1 MADSLGTIP
10 TFKPSSSVIRR
21 PRGTK
26 KEKELVIT
34 SSKPELVFDPSD
46 CSALSD
52 QEVLPIDLDQPV
64 GRIKDSI
71 FITVLDIPVSDDD
84 SEEVL
89 IAAIDAKNETELNAV
104 LDAIDAADE
113 EAELS
118 ADPVFFDIDDRYAKM
133 AEGVNE
139 VKTNVV
145 EWLSEESFWED
156 DFSDDDSPPEDDYDL
171 WSDVMDTDEDSF
183 VDNHVSEIVIN
194 TDELDDEYPRKL
206 TREEKDFE
214 YKKSRRDPGAKT
226 VSWKNRRIVAQFD
239 GERNS
244 GHNKTS
250 WVDAPENEADM
261 LRDYK
266 RRPTKKSKA
275 AKLTE
280 RYLKYCPTWLY
291 GRTWINNVPVDNNV

>member
-52 QEVLPIDLDQPV
+52 QEVLPVDLDQPV

-84 SEEVL
+84 SEEIL

-183 VDNHVSEIVIN
+183 VDNHVFISDIN
-194 TDELDDEYPRKL
+194 SSFDDWITVQDDEYPRKL
-206 TREEKDFE
+206 TREEKDWNDNS
-214 YKKSRRDPGAKT
+214 KSRDPGAKT

-250 WVDAPENEADM
+250 WIDAPENEADM

-280 RYLKYCPTWLY
+280 RYLKYGPTWLY
-291 GRTWINNVPVDNNV
+291 NNV